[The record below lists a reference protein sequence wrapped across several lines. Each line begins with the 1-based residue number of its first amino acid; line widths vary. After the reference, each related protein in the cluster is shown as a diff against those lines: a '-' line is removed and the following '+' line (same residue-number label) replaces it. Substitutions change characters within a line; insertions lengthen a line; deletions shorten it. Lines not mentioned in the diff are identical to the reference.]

1 MMAKINASAIV
12 EKLDDIVLWIEL
24 QRVEK
29 LNLQE
34 IYGKC
39 QSWWW
44 FSKDLTQFFILN
56 YPQIDNAPGF

>member
-39 QSWWW
+39 QS
-44 FSKDLTQFFILN
+44 
-56 YPQIDNAPGF
+56 